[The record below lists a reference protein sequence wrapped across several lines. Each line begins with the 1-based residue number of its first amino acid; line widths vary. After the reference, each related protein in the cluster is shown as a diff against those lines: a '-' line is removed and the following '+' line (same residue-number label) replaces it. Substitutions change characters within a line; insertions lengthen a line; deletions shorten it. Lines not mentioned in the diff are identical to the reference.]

1 MFVCVVCLFVC
12 VVCLFVLSVCLC
24 VSMCMYLYVCEW

>member
-12 VVCLFVLSVCLC
+12 VICLFVLSVCLC